1 MIIRH
6 SSAEL
11 ALLFEAVG
19 NALLQ
24 NRENLN
30 QADRVNANH
39 GDHMIEVF
47 QIAAGAS
54 REKEGE
60 SLAEEMEYAAN
71 LLESRISNGSA
82 QTYSR
87 GLRQIAIQM
96 RSREIS
102 LDELIS
108 FVQNILEEENPAQ
121 EKIQEFELRPNEILK
136 ALLTGLAGWSKV
148 EEGKDPSGN
157 QLDLGSLFDFGVAYF
172 QARLHSSDRI
182 EILADTAA
190 SASPLGKIPHRRLSG
205 MIAFRA
211 LLEAMKQ
218 ANPGQT
224 I

>member
-1 MIIRH
+1 M
-6 SSAEL
+6 
-11 ALLFEAVG
+11 
-19 NALLQ
+19 
-24 NRENLN
+24 
-30 QADRVNANH
+30 D
-39 GDHMIEVF
+39 
-47 QIAAGAS
+47 
-54 REKEGE
+54 
-60 SLAEEMEYAAN
+60 YAAN

-87 GLRQIAIQM
+87 GLRHIAIQM
-96 RSREIS
+96 RSHEIS

-121 EKIQEFELRPNEILK
+121 ENIQESQPRPAEILK

-157 QLDLGSLFDFGVAYF
+157 PLDMGSLFDFGVAYF
-172 QARLHSSDRI
+172 QARHHSSDRI
-182 EILADTAA
+182 AILADTAA
-190 SASPLGKIPHRRLSG
+190 SASPLGKISHRRLSG

-224 I
+224 V